1 MPPPPVQGTLRA
13 VDSTGPWAGGSL
25 AAQLKVVA
33 AAQIEHDAWLKQ
45 GVAGACRPHDVEL
58 RQQQHHRQQQQ
69 QAGMMMNTEQTGM
82 NQFIPGVQANNAI
95 NGFLNA
101 GQMSG
106 MGNNILMQQAMQQQ
120 QQQSM
125 MGMNAGGPGGVNI
138 GAAGGGNG
146 VSQEMLQSWMQ
157 RNEGGAAPQGQAHG

>member
-1 MPPPPVQGTLRA
+1 MQRIQMMQLANSLPEHVRAMPESERRVILSQMFHRRMQALQQPPPQPIPSQ
-13 VDSTGPWAGGSL
+13 
-25 AAQLKVVA
+25 Q
-33 AAQIEHDAWLKQ
+33 
-45 GVAGACRPHDVEL
+45 PHS
-58 RQQQHHRQQQQ
+58 QAFNNRQQQQ

-125 MGMNAGGPGGVNI
+125 MGMNAGGPGGMNI

-146 VSQEMLQSWMQ
+146 VSQEMLQSSMQ